1 MEKVRIAHLTTVH
14 PRVDARIRIKE
25 VESLANAF
33 AEPVALFVQDGKG
46 NSIDAGGKI
55 RVIDTGAPPSGRLS
69 RIILGTWRM
78 GLRVYAMKPQIVHF
92 HDPELIPL
100 CFVLKCCGFK
110 VVYDAHE
117 DVPRDVLT
125 KFWLP
130 AAMRRPISWLMSAIE
145 WLAGLFF
152 TAIVSAE
159 PDIAARYPARKTVL
173 VQNFPVLDEL
183 VLPEAQVYKQRPPHF
198 AYVGAIGRTRGIRE
212 MVEAMKCSENKDIRL
227 QLAGQFQPASLKA
240 EIEVLL
246 GWQQVEYM
254 GWANRGRVSK
264 ILNNVRAGL
273 VVLHPTPKILNAY
286 PTKMFEYMSVGLPV
300 IASDFPVWR
309 HIIDSA
315 GCGLLVDPLDPS
327 AIADAMQWILD
338 NPGEAELMG
347 QRGREAT
354 EASYNWKTEEEKL
367 IRLYKTLLTDQVE
380 I

>member
-46 NSIDAGGKI
+46 NSIEAGGKI
-55 RVIDTGAPPSGRLS
+55 RIIDTGAPPSGRFS

-78 GLRVYAMKPQIVHF
+78 GLAVYKMRPRIAHF

-100 CFVLKCCGFK
+100 GFVLKGCGFK

-130 AAMRRPISWLMSAIE
+130 AIMRRPISWFMSLIE
-145 WLAGLFF
+145 WLAGLFL
-152 TAIVSAE
+152 TAIVPAE
-159 PDIAARYPARKTVL
+159 PDIAARFPVRKTVL
-173 VQNFPVLDEL
+173 IQNFPILDEL
-183 VLPEAQVYKQRPPHF
+183 VLPETQVYKQRPPHF
-198 AYVGAIGRTRGIRE
+198 AYIGAIGRTRGIHE
-212 MVEAMKCSENKDIRL
+212 MVEAMERSGINDIRL
-227 QLAGQFQPASLKA
+227 QLAGIFQPASLKS
-240 EIEVLL
+240 EIEALT
-246 GWQQVEYM
+246 GWQQVEYS
-254 GWANRGRVSK
+254 GWANRDTVSRL
-264 ILNNVRAGL
+264 LNNVRAGL

-300 IASDFPVWR
+300 ITSDFPVWR

-315 GCGLLVDPLDPS
+315 GCGLLVDPLDPTS
-327 AIADAMQWILD
+327 IADAMHWILD
-338 NPGEAELMG
+338 NPREAESMG
-347 QRGREAT
+347 QRGQRAVE
-354 EASYNWKTEEEKL
+354 EIYNWEHEGDKL
-367 IRLYKTLLTDQVE
+367 INLYKKLLPNQME
-380 I
+380 L

>member
-25 VESLANAF
+25 LESLANAF
-33 AEPVALFVQDGKG
+33 AEPVALVVQDGKG
-46 NSIDAGGKI
+46 NSMDAAGRI
-55 RVIDTGAPPSGRLS
+55 RVIDTGTPPSGRLS

-100 CFVLKCCGFK
+100 CLILKCSGFK

-130 AAMRRPISWLMSAIE
+130 APMRRPISWLMSAIE
-145 WLAGLFF
+145 WLAGLFL

-198 AYVGAIGRTRGIRE
+198 AYVGAIGQTRGIRE
-212 MVEAMKCSENKDIRL
+212 MVEAMNYSENKDIRL
-227 QLAGQFQPASLKA
+227 QLAGQFRPAGLKA
-240 EIEVLL
+240 EIEVLA

-309 HIIDSA
+309 HIVDSA
-315 GCGLLVDPLDPS
+315 GCGLLVDPVDPS

-367 IRLYKTLLTDQVE
+367 IRLYKTLLTDKVE

>member
-25 VESLANAF
+25 VESLAGAF
-33 AEPVALFVQDGKG
+33 AEPVVLFVQDGKG
-46 NSIDAGGKI
+46 NSVEESGKI
-55 RVIDTGAPPSGRLS
+55 RVIDTGTPPPGRLS

-78 GLRVYAMKPQIVHF
+78 GLAVYKMKPQIAHF
-92 HDPELIPL
+92 HDPELMPL
-100 CFVLKCCGFK
+100 GFVLKGCGFK

-130 AAMRRPISWLMSAIE
+130 AVMRRPISWFMSLIE
-145 WLAGLFF
+145 WLAGLFL
-152 TAIVSAE
+152 TAIVPAE
-159 PDIAARYPARKTVL
+159 PDIAARFPVRKTVL
-173 VQNFPVLDEL
+173 VQNFPILDEL

-198 AYVGAIGRTRGIRE
+198 AYIGAIGRTRGIRE
-212 MVEAMKCSENKDIRL
+212 MVEAMKYSGSKDIRL
-227 QLAGQFQPASLKA
+227 QLAGKFQPVSLKT
-240 EIEVLL
+240 EVEALA
-246 GWQQVEYM
+246 GWQQVDYS
-254 GWANRGRVSK
+254 GWANRDQVSE
-264 ILNNVRAGL
+264 ILNSVRAGL

-309 HIIDSA
+309 RIVDNA

-327 AIADAMQWILD
+327 AVADAMQWILD

-347 QRGREAT
+347 QRGRVAT